1 MDILS
6 IFRSSPEKQIA
17 KARKRVKEPHG
28 DAAVRI
34 NAARK
39 LWEIGTPES
48 ILALLDRFTI
58 TSSPLVQDEEEKE
71 DVLAWIVEL
80 GPLAVPPL
88 KTFLKR
94 ERQVYWPVR
103 ALREILSEEEL
114 TASVNEVLRYHW
126 EYPPASSEP
135 KAQLIRLL
143 DELHSP
149 ELLETMHLFL
159 EDDDDDVCLGTLDY
173 LFTQSEEEVREAIL
187 QCYLDSED
195 RPRIRAGIL
204 DRLAEAGWRVRGH
217 RSRVEESLPEGYTLT
232 RDGTVK
238 TMRRSS

>member
-1 MDILS
+1 M
-6 IFRSSPEKQIA
+6 
-17 KARKRVKEPHG
+17 
-28 DAAVRI
+28 
-34 NAARK
+34 
-39 LWEIGTPES
+39 
-48 ILALLDRFTI
+48 
-58 TSSPLVQDEEEKE
+58 
-71 DVLAWIVEL
+71 
-80 GPLAVPPL
+80 PPI

-114 TASVNEVLRYHW
+114 TASINEVLRYHW

-149 ELLETMHLFL
+149 ELLQTMRLFL
-159 EDDDDDVCLGTLDY
+159 EDEDDDVCLGTLDY
-173 LFTQSEEEVREAIL
+173 LFSQPEEEVREAIL
-187 QCYLDSED
+187 KCYLDSED
-195 RPRIRAGIL
+195 RPRVRAGIL
-204 DRLAEAGWRVRGH
+204 ERLAEAGWRVRGH
-217 RSRVEESLPEGYTLT
+217 RARVEESLPEGYTLT

>member
-1 MDILS
+1 MDLLS
-6 IFRSSPEKQIA
+6 IFRPSIEKQIQ

-34 NAARK
+34 NAARR
-39 LWEIGTPES
+39 LWEIGTPEA

-58 TSSPLVQDEEEKE
+58 TSSPLRQDEEEKE
-71 DVLAWIVEL
+71 DVLTWIVEI
-80 GPLAVPPL
+80 GREAVVPLE
-88 KTFLKR
+88 TFLKR

-103 ALREILSEEEL
+103 ALREILTEKEL
-114 TASVNEVLRYHW
+114 TASINGVLRYHW

-143 DELHSP
+143 DELYSP
-149 ELLETMHLFL
+149 ELLETMLLFL
-159 EDDDDDVCLGTLDY
+159 QDEDDDVCLGSLDY
-173 LFTQSEEEVREAIL
+173 LLDQPEEEVREAVL

-204 DRLAEAGWRVRGH
+204 DRLVQSNWRVRGY
-217 RSRVEESLPEGYTLT
+217 RSRFEESLSDGYSLT